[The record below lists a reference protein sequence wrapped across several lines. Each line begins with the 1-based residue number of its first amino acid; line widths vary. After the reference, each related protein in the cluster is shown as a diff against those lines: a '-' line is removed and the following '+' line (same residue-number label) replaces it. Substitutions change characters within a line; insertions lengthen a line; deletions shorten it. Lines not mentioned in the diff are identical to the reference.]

1 MGDTKV
7 LKRLKDPI
15 REIAKSQS
23 TALLRKNK
31 LLSPSVGKM
40 WIRTKY
46 LMAQRMLIKLN

>member
-23 TALLRKNK
+23 TALLHKNK
-31 LLSPSVGKM
+31 LLSPSVGKCGLEQNIL
-40 WIRTKY
+40 WLKEC
-46 LMAQRMLIKLN
+46 